1 MNIERAVE
9 EFDGD
14 REFLIEVM
22 ERFLEKVRSQLGIM
36 QQAISNGEVEVVTR
50 EVHSMMVTDQSDR
63 DHVTTSIMAECDGYI
78 MKPFDK
84 EMIVQQLGRVGLKES
99 TGVKKRKWLIPDFSK
114 VGVTLYG
121 SR

>member
-22 ERFLEKVRSQLGIM
+22 ERFLEKVKSQLGIM

-121 SR
+121 PR